1 MPEVIVPPVVAP
13 VIVVVMTL
21 PPKVDTFCP
30 ATLLTVLLSAW
41 VVEPVKETA
50 EAKAPLEF
58 NVTVVTV
65 VKGAA
70 VVLTTTPAVV
80 DVLMVN
86 PTIPVS
92 VVPPGDKMAV
102 INCVPV
108 STCVNVK
115 EGLVPEPVKASPI
128 VNVAPVPT
136 KPVIALAVTESELVV
151 KVKFA
156 KTPGDTA
163 TVPDVAPLVK
173 VKVKV
178 PAVPEVLAATG
189 TVTKPRPLESS
200 VIEPDVVAAEATFV
214 PDTL

>member
-1 MPEVIVPPVVAP
+1 M
-13 VIVVVMTL
+13 
-21 PPKVDTFCP
+21 
-30 ATLLTVLLSAW
+30 
-41 VVEPVKETA
+41 
-50 EAKAPLEF
+50 
-58 NVTVVTV
+58 TVVTP

-70 VVLTTTPAVV
+70 VVFSSDTPAVV

-92 VVPPGDKMAV
+92 VVPPGDTMAV
-102 INCVPV
+102 VNAVPV
-108 STCVNVK
+108 STCVNDK
-115 EGLVPEPVKASPI
+115 EGLVPEPVKASPT

-136 KPVIALAVTESELVV
+136 KPEIALAVTDSELVV

-189 TVTKPRPLESS
+189 TVTKPRPLESRVS
-200 VIEPDVVAAEATFV
+200 EPDVVAAAATFV